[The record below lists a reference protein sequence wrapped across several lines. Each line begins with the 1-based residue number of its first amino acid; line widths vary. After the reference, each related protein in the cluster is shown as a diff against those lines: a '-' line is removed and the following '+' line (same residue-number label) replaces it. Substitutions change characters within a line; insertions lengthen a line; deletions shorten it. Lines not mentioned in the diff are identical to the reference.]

1 MSVKN
6 RETTPSGPINSAPS
20 PVESDGQRPKHA
32 DEYAVSNARERGNG
46 GNDDDA
52 SSTAGS
58 PRSTSSA
65 PKTKKLLAANT
76 PEQGGQVCR

>member
-6 RETTPSGPINSAPS
+6 RETTPTGPINSAPS
-20 PVESDGQRPKHA
+20 PTESDGQRPSHA
-32 DEYAVSNARERGNG
+32 DEYAALNARERENV
-46 GNDDDA
+46 GNDDDL

-65 PKTKKLLAANT
+65 PKTKKLLAANAQ
-76 PEQGGQVCR
+76 EQGGQVCR